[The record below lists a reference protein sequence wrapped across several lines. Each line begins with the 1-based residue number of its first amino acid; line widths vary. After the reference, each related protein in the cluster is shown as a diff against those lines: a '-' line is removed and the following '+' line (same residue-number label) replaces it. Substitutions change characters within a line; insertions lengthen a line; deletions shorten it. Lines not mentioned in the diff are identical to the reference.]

1 MYPELEELP
10 AISDGHE
17 DDKTGLNDVVCNNSN
32 EFQTDSTVPP
42 GWSYRGELAEGKHFQ
57 LRSPN
62 GQTYPSRATAIPRM
76 ILSGSYSLEEISKM
90 KQCLQYE
97 GWKDR
102 EDIPDGW
109 KIKRRPNKRGYYF
122 LEQGGKRL
130 RSAKQALVFVLKYR
144 KYYVESDIEKLSHFA
159 RKRSSKSKRNI
170 SDCSNDVSV
179 SNITSS
185 PFPELN
191 SKIRMEEDLKLT
203 VSDFSQQNIQQ
214 ESHTDQMHNSQ
225 PVSPRQPADLSE
237 QPEVICL
244 STEPEPINDQQQVS
258 QQVYL
263 QQKQEYFNPQ
273 GYLSQQH
280 IIPQPFYAQSG
291 FNTIQHY
298 NNIQPIIV
306 QNQSNPSFLYS
317 KAQLAAQPVPILPKE
332 ELHLNKQEE
341 PKKIRISRD
350 WKTDDS
356 IYPQGWSY
364 SEGFT
369 NGKKTFDR
377 VKSDSGVNFLTKRA
391 ALAFLISNN
400 YPAGDIEK
408 LHRSIELDGWKVSP
422 SLPPLWR
429 YRRRPGKGCEF
440 SSPDGKHFKSRE
452 AVVKM
457 LQEMPD
463 GPLIY
468 SAEIELIRNFIAI

>member
-1 MYPELEELP
+1 MYKKK
-10 AISDGHE
+10 HQ
-17 DDKTGLNDVVCNNSN
+17 NSNIN
-32 EFQTDSTVPP
+32 EFQNDSTVPP
-42 GWSYRGELAEGKHFQ
+42 GWSYKGELAQGRHFH

-62 GQTYPSRATAIPRM
+62 GQTYQSRAIAIPRM
-76 ILSGSYSLEEISKM
+76 ISSGSYSLEEISQM
-90 KQCLQYE
+90 RQCLQYE

-144 KYYVESDIEKLSHFA
+144 KYYVESDIEKLNNFA
-159 RKRSSKSKRNI
+159 RKGSSKSKRNI
-170 SDCSNDVSV
+170 PECSNDVSEAG
-179 SNITSS
+179 ITSS

-203 VSDFSQQNIQQ
+203 VTDFNQQNIQQ

-244 STEPEPINDQQQVS
+244 SPEPEPINDQQQVS

-273 GYLSQQH
+273 GYLPQQQ
-280 IIPQPFYAQSG
+280 ILPQPTYAHSG

-306 QNQSNPSFLYS
+306 QNQPNPSFVYS
-317 KAQLAAQPVPILPKE
+317 KAQLPAQPVPILPKE
-332 ELHLNKQEE
+332 ELQNLNKQEE

-364 SEGFT
+364 SEGYT

-377 VKSDSGVNFLTKRA
+377 VKSDTGVNFLSKRA

-429 YRRRPGKGCEF
+429 YKHTNKGLEF
-440 SSPDGKHFKSRE
+440 SSPDGKHLKNRE
-452 AVVKM
+452 AAIKV
-457 LQEMPD
+457 LQQMQD
-463 GPLIY
+463 GPIIF
-468 SAEIELIRNFIAI
+468 SSEIELIRNFRAV